1 MFKQKRS
8 SSKSRYDHSAYVYL
22 LPALLLL
29 GVFTVYPVLHTFITS
44 FKLGYRFLTGDYT
57 GYGIKQYVDVANDP
71 TFGKALINTL
81 FIAFV
86 CVPCSMLVSLAL
98 ALALNSI
105 RRLRGGFLTIFY
117 LPQVTNVIAA
127 GMVFA
132 YIFDTHFGLM
142 NSILG
147 WFGMKPV
154 AWISGEGILGS
165 QHRYNEAYMRSLF
178 VLFVYSV
185 WDGLSL
191 HILLFLSGLQ
201 NIDRSYYEAASL
213 DGVSRW
219 TVVRKITLPLLSP
232 TTIFVFVTSVIF
244 AFRSYASV
252 IALFGGSY
260 GPPGDNSKMMIT
272 LVGYIMDA
280 LGDYLTPGAVSSA
293 SAASVILMVMV
304 MIVVYLQLKW
314 TKGKVFYQ

>member
-1 MFKQKRS
+1 MLKHKRS
-8 SSKSRYDHSAYVYL
+8 SSKTRYDHSAYFYL
-22 LPALLLL
+22 FPAFLLL
-29 GVFTVYPVLHTFITS
+29 GVFTLYPVLHTLVTS
-44 FKLGYRFLTGDYT
+44 FKLDYRFLTGDYT
-57 GYGIKQYVDVANDP
+57 GIGVKQYRDVMKDP
-71 TFGKALINTL
+71 IFGKALLNTL

-86 CVPCSMLVSLAL
+86 CVPCSMLASLAL
-98 ALALNSI
+98 ALGLNAVK
-105 RRLRGGFLTIFY
+105 RFKGGFLTIFY

-132 YIFDTHFGLM
+132 FIFNTHFGLM
-142 NSILG
+142 NSVLG
-147 WFGMKPV
+147 WFGLKPV
-154 AWISGEGILGS
+154 AWISGEGILS
-165 QHRYNEAYMRSLF
+165 SPHRYNEAYMRSLF

-213 DGVSRW
+213 DGVSKW
-219 TVVRKITLPLLSP
+219 TIIRKITLPLLSP
-232 TTIFVFVTSVIF
+232 TLIFVFVTSVIF
-244 AFRSYASV
+244 AFRAYANV
-252 IALFGGSY
+252 IALFGDSY
-260 GPPGDNSKMMIT
+260 GPPGDSSKMMIT

-293 SAASVILMVMV
+293 SAASVILMLMVMV
-304 MIVVYLQLKW
+304 VVYVQLKW